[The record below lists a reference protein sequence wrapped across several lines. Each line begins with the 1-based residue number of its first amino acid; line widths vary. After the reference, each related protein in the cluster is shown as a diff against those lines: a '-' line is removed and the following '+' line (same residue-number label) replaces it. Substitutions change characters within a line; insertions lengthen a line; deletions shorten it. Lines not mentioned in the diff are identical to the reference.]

1 MRNIEGRLRHP
12 VHVVTRRI
20 LYGNVHA
27 TTAAVDYDT
36 HTTNDN
42 DSNNNNNN
50 INGNTATTS
59 IHNTD
64 NLEALF
70 NDDDAEIKEGPE
82 SLSRRSAARMEAFL
96 ASCAVALRD
105 EEEGGHHD
113 VQHPTVN
120 NKGGATSATSNVKIS
135 GENNRSISG
144 VSGSISHR
152 GVVGNGTRMDKKK
165 LSSSAAAAASESS
178 VVVSARAR
186 SNSSSCKQPKRCR
199 QIDMGDLLLRLEVYC
214 RT

>member
-50 INGNTATTS
+50 NINGNTATTS

-82 SLSRRSAARMEAFL
+82 SVSRRSAARMEAFL

-105 EEEGGHHD
+105 EEEEGHD
-113 VQHPTVN
+113 AHPTVN

>member
-1 MRNIEGRLRHP
+1 M
-12 VHVVTRRI
+12 
-20 LYGNVHA
+20 HA
-27 TTAAVDYDT
+27 TTAAVDVDDT

-42 DSNNNNNN
+42 DSNNNNNNN

-105 EEEGGHHD
+105 EEEEGHD
-113 VQHPTVN
+113 AHPTVN